1 MKLRSGLLGLGNI
14 DDGTDWQSLAS
25 WPPSWQSG
33 MLKMVLGSAT
43 PAFAESAANSQVINL
58 QTVAAGGPGL
68 EFPPR
73 QSDMGWNAAAT
84 APAPVITTTSLTQ
97 VLYLQEAGDTTLIS
111 VHDINQG
118 QLGDCYLLSSIG
130 ELALFHPNA
139 ITNMILPNANG
150 TETVTL
156 HLAANGSLPSYGTTA
171 FKSTTVTVTNNFP
184 SNSVNNGANQD
195 VLNGQKEI
203 WVQVLENAVATL
215 GGGYNS
221 IANGGNPMYRHGGI
235 DGPDR
240 NVHVARLAHIV
251 GIAGLHRG
259 RRPDRD
265 GHAGIGKPALRPVQ
279 RPRLY
284 VRDTDHGQRHSH
296 GSVGQ
301 SMGLRP
307 AQPDSAFAAFQRI
320 CRSRYRTVRRQQHHP
335 RHGR

>member
-1 MKLRSGLLGLGNI
+1 MKLRSSLLDLRNI
-14 DDGTDWQSLAS
+14 DDLTDWQSVTS

-33 MLKMVLGSAT
+33 MLKMVPGSAT

-58 QTVAAGGPGL
+58 QTAAAGRQGL
-68 EFPPR
+68 EVPPR
-73 QSDMGWNAAAT
+73 QSDMGWNVAAT

-130 ELALFHPNA
+130 QLALFHPNA
-139 ITNMILPNANG
+139 ITNMIQPNANG

-156 HLAANGSLPSYGTTA
+156 HLAANGSLPSYGTNA

-184 SNSVNNGANQD
+184 SNSVNNGATQD

-221 IANGGNPMYRHGGI
+221 IANGGNPMIAMEELTGQTATFMSPAWLTLSELQGYIAAG
-235 DGPDR
+235 D
-240 NVHVARLAHIV
+240 LIV
-251 GIAGLHRG
+251 MDTPASGSLPYGLYN
-259 RRPDRD
+259 D
-265 GHAGIGKPALRPVQ
+265 HAYMFEI
-279 RPRLY
+279 
-284 VRDTDHGQRHSH
+284 TDHGQRHSH
-296 GSVGQ
+296 GSDGQ